1 MSRNTDHLFAELARL
16 DAARDNALARIS
28 DEKLR
33 LEAEAPKAAE
43 WAKKAWQKRQS
54 RRAKENAAIARGT
67 MTHNIPSGPWDRD
80 LDEYQEKEYIV
91 ELEGGYKAI
100 LRRNIH
106 WSWNGYVE
114 LPEGHCAIGK
124 DYDLFCYECPVGV
137 PSAPMELTYE
147 DGDRFGFDH
156 GHWND
161 SFPYRE
167 YIAMEYSYHAGQSKA
182 YLSYEQVLEECR
194 ELAQYFRTLQ
204 SDHAE
209 AIRKAGSGEEEEEAD
224 TEHEESTA

>member
-1 MSRNTDHLFAELARL
+1 MLSTVDHLFAELAKI
-16 DAARDNALARIS
+16 DSARDNTLAKIS

-33 LEAEAPKAAE
+33 IEAEKPRASE
-43 WAKKAWQKRQS
+43 YSKKAWEKRQA
-54 RRAKENAAIARGT
+54 RRARENDAIRRGC

-80 LDEYQEKEYIV
+80 LDNYQAWEYIV
-91 ELEGGYKAI
+91 VLEGNYKAI

-124 DYDLFCYECPVGV
+124 DYNLFCYECPAGV

-156 GHWND
+156 AHWND

-167 YIAMEYSYHAGQSKA
+167 YAGMEYSYHAGESKE
-182 YLSYEQVLEECR
+182 YLPYDAVLEECR

-209 AIRKAGSGEEEEEAD
+209 AIRKAGSGEEEEDATEA
-224 TEHEESTA
+224 EESAE